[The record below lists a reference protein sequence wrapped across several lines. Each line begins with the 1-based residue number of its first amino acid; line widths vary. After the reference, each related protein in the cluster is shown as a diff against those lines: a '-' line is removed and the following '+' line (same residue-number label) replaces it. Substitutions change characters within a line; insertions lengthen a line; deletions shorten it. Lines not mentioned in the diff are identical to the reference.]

1 MDSEWDQHIDVL
13 RTLYLS
19 DDRKIGTLKSIMVHM
34 KVTYNFDRRYVL
46 RCRGYCVADK
56 DSDILTAK
64 DSTNANSSNGAFG
77 KAAQPRTGRSSMA
90 KSRSVRIRASR
101 VPSICL
107 GGTFKSRSS
116 TKPNVTIFVRPK
128 SFTGFILVGR
138 SQASVTGG
146 MTADTHVR
154 NCFISTHARRIR
166 HLHTNRR
173 LRAAGLYKQLSLC
186 ETLWPSGVAW

>member
-19 DDRKIGTLKSIMVHM
+19 DDRRIGTLKSIMVHM

-56 DSDILTAK
+56 DS
-64 DSTNANSSNGAFG
+64 
-77 KAAQPRTGRSSMA
+77 QTGRSSMA
-90 KSRSVRIRASR
+90 KSSSVRIRASR
-101 VPSICL
+101 APSICL

-116 TKPNVTIFVRPK
+116 TKRNVTIFVRPK

-146 MTADTHVR
+146 MIADTHAR
-154 NCFISTHARRIR
+154 KCFMSTHARRIR

-186 ETLWPSGVAW
+186 ETLCPSGVAW